1 MKLFSH
7 LHIYGILLLTALL
20 FTSCYSEDSL
30 NGRGGDAVTISL
42 NFRPDGMD
50 GGTRANGSIPSSS
63 TTNSGEC
70 KINHVCVGVFD
81 ANDNLITLKD
91 FDYTGSAQTMTTS
104 TSAKSIV
111 AAVNIPAEKFSKTT
125 KKSKF
130 YAITQNLDYTSYDG
144 TSTKASTL
152 NSQQQT
158 MLPMIGEYTVTNA
171 LTTTGTTT
179 IPIDL
184 TRLVSRV
191 MLTSI
196 TTSFISP
203 LAGATFVPKEI
214 FMYNVADVTDF
225 TAKVTENNRSGE
237 STAATVAGDPSTLA
251 NAATLGN
258 YAYLSSG
265 LISTASYPYY
275 FYVYPH
281 SDTAPT
287 KLVVKGVFY
296 PKGGSEATGEVM
308 YYPIIVNHYQTG
320 VTINGS
326 AAAPTN
332 DSKITKNT
340 IYSLSLTIKGRGT
353 SSPSNDISPASAS
366 VNVSVAPWDALSKNA
381 SEYDPPITLST
392 ATWGTGG
399 GTIPFLPHPNVG
411 EYLFADGTWGTLAAN
426 SGKTPIAVIFSAT
439 PSNTDKAKGWVHGY
453 AMALQNAPTTNSA
466 ETCAWGPVD
475 TDSPEPNFTSDYNT
489 WKSNEDGYTETNLI
503 GSNVNYPAFYYA
515 LKFNDVIPPPA
526 GTSGWYLPSIGQWND
541 IIYTLGGITTSP
553 SVYLGTA
560 RIPSGENTAEWS
572 VPSSLNCQ
580 TAINVYINNAKTANS
595 SINVDLIDRGDID
608 SSHIL
613 NNWGDYYWTSS
624 EWNSTY
630 SFLAAFGNYT
640 NGLFLT
646 ARIDSKSQLFRVRP
660 VIAF

>member
-7 LHIYGILLLTALL
+7 LHIYGILLSTALL
-20 FTSCYSEDSL
+20 FTSCYSEDAL
-30 NGRGGDAVTISL
+30 NSRGGDAVTISL

-50 GGTRANGSIPSSS
+50 GGTRANGSMPSSS
-63 TTNSGEC
+63 TANSGEL

-81 ANDNLITLKD
+81 GNTNLITLKD
-91 FDYTGSAQTMTTS
+91 FDYSGSAQTMTTS
-104 TSAKSIV
+104 TSAKYIV
-111 AAVNIPAEKFSKTT
+111 AAVNIPAEKFSKVTT
-125 KKSKF
+125 KTDF

-158 MLPMIGEYTVTNA
+158 MLPMIGEYSITSA

-225 TAKVTENNRSGE
+225 TGKVTENNRSGE
-237 STAATVAGDPSTLA
+237 STSATVAGDPSTLA
-251 NAATLGN
+251 NAPTLGN

-275 FYVYPH
+275 FYVHPH

-353 SSPSNDISPASAS
+353 ASPSDDISPASAS
-366 VNVSVAPWDALSKNA
+366 VNVSVASWDALSKNA
-381 SEYDPPITLST
+381 SEYDPPITLSA

-399 GTIPFLPHPNVG
+399 GAIPFLPHPNVG

-426 SGKTPIAVIFSAT
+426 SGKTPIAVIFST
-439 PSNTDKAKGWVHGY
+439 NPTTTDKANGFVHGY
-453 AMALQNAPTTNSA
+453 ALALQNANSSNTMTWSSSDTKILANAAISTTYTA
-466 ETCAWGPVD
+466 IK
-475 TDSPEPNFTSDYNT
+475 TD
-489 WKSNEDGYTETNLI
+489 KDGYTKTMNIYNNYASSNLE
-503 GSNVNYPAFYYA
+503 NLKNTFYAAYWA
-515 LKFNDVIPPPA
+515 LKFKDTVTPPV
-526 GTSGWYLPSIGQWND
+526 GTSGWYLPSIGDWYDFCVN
-541 IIYTLGGITTSP
+541 LGGLPDDVSQMTNNYDGGYYWNPNYNVNYRANTISAIWNT
-553 SVYLGTA
+553 YL
-560 RIPSGENTAEWS
+560 
-572 VPSSLNCQ
+572 
-580 TAINVYINNAKTANS
+580 NNAATYGATVS
-595 SINVDLIDRGDID
+595 SFNISMRYWA
-608 SSHIL
+608 SSQYDVS
-613 NNWGDYYWTSS
+613 NAFYMSDEYDASGTSGAICLYIGTS
-624 EWNSTY
+624 
-630 SFLAAFGNYT
+630 LCC
-640 NGLFLT
+640 
-646 ARIDSKSQLFRVRP
+646 VRP
-660 VIAF
+660 MIAF

>member
-1 MKLFSH
+1 M
-7 LHIYGILLLTALL
+7 LL
-20 FTSCYSEDSL
+20 TSCYGEDNVAGS
-30 NGRGGDAVTISL
+30 GGDNVTISL
-42 NFRPDGMD
+42 NFHPDGMN
-50 GGTRANGSIPSSS
+50 GGTRANGSMPSSS
-63 TTNSGEC
+63 TANSGEC

-225 TAKVTENNRSGE
+225 TGKVTENNRSGE

-251 NAATLGN
+251 NVHTLGN
-258 YAYLSSG
+258 YAYLSGG

-281 SDTAPT
+281 SDTDPT

-308 YYPIIVNHYQTG
+308 YYPITVNHYQTG
-320 VTINGS
+320 VTMTINNSS
-326 AAAPTN
+326 AVPTN
-332 DSKITKNT
+332 DSKITANT
-340 IYSLSLTIKGRGT
+340 IYSLTLTIKGRGT
-353 SSPSNDISPASAS
+353 SSPNEDISPAAAS

-381 SEYDPPITLST
+381 SEYDPPITLNT

-399 GTIPFLPHPNVG
+399 GTVPFLPHPNIG
-411 EYLFADGTWGTLAAN
+411 EYLFADGTWGTLAAHASASN
-426 SGKTPIAVIFSAT
+426 LPIAVIFST
-439 PSNTDKAKGWVHGY
+439 NPTTTDKANGFVHGY
-453 AMALQNAPTTNSA
+453 AMALQNANGDNTVIWSSSEVLVNTAIAGTPTA
-466 ETCAWGPVD
+466 MIAD
-475 TDSPEPNFTSDYNT
+475 
-489 WKSNEDGYTETNLI
+489 KDGYTKTMNIYNNHASSNLE
-503 GSNVNYPAFYYA
+503 NLKTTFPAAYWA
-515 LKFNDVIPPPA
+515 MKFKDTVTPPA
-526 GTSGWYLPSIGQWND
+526 GTSGWYLPGIGDFYDFSVN
-541 IIYTLGGITTSP
+541 LGGLPAYNGSNMYDNGNGFFWAHNLNSTPDPYGAIAVAKNWETYITAAGNYNAVTS
-553 SVYLGTA
+553 SFLVG
-560 RIPSGENTAEWS
+560 R
-572 VPSSLNCQ
+572 
-580 TAINVYINNAKTANS
+580 
-595 SINVDLIDRGDID
+595 R
-608 SSHIL
+608 
-613 NNWGDYYWTSS
+613 YWTSS
-624 EWNSTY
+624 QFSSSYMFDMSCEYTTVGAICLYYDQRDTQNSGSNNIY
-630 SFLAAFGNYT
+630 L
-640 NGLFLT
+640 
-646 ARIDSKSQLFRVRP
+646 VRP
-660 VIAF
+660 MIAF

>member
-7 LHIYGILLLTALL
+7 LHIYGILLSTALL

-42 NFRPDGMD
+42 NFRSDGMD
-50 GGTRANGSIPSSS
+50 GETRANGSMPSSS
-63 TTNSGEC
+63 TANSGEC
-70 KINHVCVGVFD
+70 KINHVCVGVFNA
-81 ANDNLITLKD
+81 ANNLITLKD
-91 FDYTGSAQTMTTS
+91 FDYSGSAQTMTTS
-104 TSAKSIV
+104 TSAKYIV

-125 KKSKF
+125 TKTDF

-158 MLPMIGEYTVTNA
+158 MLPMVGEYTVTSA
-171 LTTTGTTT
+171 LTTIGTTT

-225 TAKVTENNRSGE
+225 TGKVTENNRSGE

-251 NAATLGN
+251 NVPTLGN
-258 YAYLSSG
+258 YAYLSGG

-296 PKGGSEATGEVM
+296 PKGGSMATGEVM

-453 AMALQNAPTTNSA
+453 AMALQNSSTSAIWGSNTVNTPMSDVTTAS
-466 ETCAWGPVD
+466 GLM
-475 TDSPEPNFTSDYNT
+475 SD
-489 WKSNEDGYTETNLI
+489 KDGYSETQLI
-503 GSNVNYPAFYYA
+503 NTTYKPLSSSNYPAFYYA
-515 LKFNDVIPPPA
+515 LNYSVTAPS
-526 GTSGWYLPSIGQWND
+526 GTSGWYLPSCGQWYD
-541 IIYTLGGITTSP
+541 IVINLGKVTPTTPTMTASGTTSCFLRW
-553 SVYLGTA
+553 YEGDATGTGNNYWSIFQTNIDKFLNVIVGTPVDLFTSA
-560 RIPSGENTAEWS
+560 TATEYWS
-572 VPSSLNCQ
+572 STEYTTNCSTSMAIGNVPT
-580 TAINVYINNAKTANS
+580 TAIA
-595 SINVDLIDRGDID
+595 VDAYD
-608 SSHIL
+608 
-613 NNWGDYYWTSS
+613 
-624 EWNSTY
+624 
-630 SFLAAFGNYT
+630 FG
-640 NGLFLT
+640 
-646 ARIDSKSQLFRVRP
+646 KSYGFRVRP